1 MIRKLIRYLF
11 IGLKYLL
18 IQGVVEIVLI
28 LGIEYL
34 GVKVL
39 SDFSKANSILENIE
53 GVSWEIVIKTLMFS
67 IIYIPFFIW
76 ICVLLDWKKSKVNFR
91 YSIVNTF
98 LNLFLAVIF
107 LVFLRKADISE
118 VRNLLI
124 VTVLA
129 SVLIFLIIREKDD
142 KKVQL

>member
-53 GVSWEIVIKTLMFS
+53 GVSWEIVMKTLMFS

>member
-53 GVSWEIVIKTLMFS
+53 GVSWEIVMKTLMFS
-67 IIYIPFFIW
+67 ILYIPFFIW

>member
-53 GVSWEIVIKTLMFS
+53 GVSWEIVMKTLMFS

-129 SVLIFLIIREKDD
+129 SVLILLIIREKDD

>member
-53 GVSWEIVIKTLMFS
+53 GVSWEIVMKTLMFS

-76 ICVLLDWKKSKVNFR
+76 ICVLLDWKKSKVNLKMM
-91 YSIVNTF
+91 I
-98 LNLFLAVIF
+98 
-107 LVFLRKADISE
+107 KALMI
-118 VRNLLI
+118 
-124 VTVLA
+124 
-129 SVLIFLIIREKDD
+129 
-142 KKVQL
+142 